1 MSNNNFTQKFKI
13 LLLEKGLLI
22 NDLALK
28 VGISTSLM
36 SHIIA
41 GRRSGKKYRTKICEV
56 LEIQINDL
64 WAPEYCSKCGSEIKQ

>member
-1 MSNNNFTQKFKI
+1 MSNNDFTQEFKI
-13 LLLEKGLLI
+13 LLLKKGISI
-22 NDLALK
+22 NEIASK

-56 LEIQINDL
+56 LEIQISDL